1 MTKHKIIARGI
12 FLSTSLASSAEVA
25 NASNQRK
32 EKKTADA
39 PVKIP
44 LYPYGKNGCQLAGLI
59 C

>member
-25 NASNQRK
+25 NESNPRK

-44 LYPYGKNGCQLAGLI
+44 LYPYGKNGCQLAG
-59 C
+59 